1 MGWAGTGTDTHPPPH
16 PHNSFGPR
24 SACRAVA
31 VALSRAQVHPKFLH
45 SNSTSHRWAFG
56 AIAELIDNAMDPD
69 VMATQFQVELRDIRG
84 KRCLV
89 FMDNG
94 FGMVPEQLHKMLG
107 FGHSEKEDRGQHRA
121 IGRYGNGF
129 KSGSMR
135 LGADALVLTKHGGGT
150 QSVGFL
156 SRTFLED
163 IRAGEVL
170 VPMISYDHSGR
181 RLEEEPEAT
190 RESLQAI
197 ADYSIFRTE
206 QELLMQFAAI
216 PKTGSIV
223 LITGLKKSGGDYE
236 LDFASDSADIQLFP
250 ARGGEGEE
258 ESARAALH
266 YKYQYSLQAYLAVLY
281 KVPRMQI
288 FLRGKKIKTKRVASS
303 LCEKMVDRYRPRSLD
318 SGQSFCIEMGFNSE
332 GTEECGMMLYHNNR
346 LIVPY
351 QRVGLQLEAG
361 NAKGA
366 GVVGV
371 AECDFLQPTHNKQDF
386 NDTKFYRGLIFKLSQ
401 MLKHFWWARVESVPD
416 PLPQR
421 RKRLRAR
428 EEASRSGTVVD
439 LIPDDVWVQCD
450 FPDCLKWRKMPEGT
464 DPGSLPAAWYCHM
477 HPNPAIAKASHAY
490 PEEPY
495 EEQEE
500 RHERIRQTQESKKA
514 FKDSQASKKIRRV
527 NVTAE
532 QVEKLRVLEELE
544 QETKAHE
551 NHLEGE
557 RAGLERLQQQLRA
570 QYANMSQAGGPQA
583 VVAGVEAATTAA
595 VAAKSI
601 AKSPPPDRAQPP
613 HASTA
618 HPSPLPNLAVDNG
631 SAQALAQEPTTTAAA
646 LETPSTSTKSAPPPQ
661 RQSPPQPPVAP
672 SQHPPAEISVPCV
685 EDVKLLVPRR
695 FDWKGGCVTLAKK
708 LHVLMAGLGAEVGS
722 GPPELEALVEADI
735 ERAFRR
741 AARGPSPVP

>member
-1 MGWAGTGTDTHPPPH
+1 M
-16 PHNSFGPR
+16 
-24 SACRAVA
+24 
-31 VALSRAQVHPKFLH
+31 HPKFLH

-69 VMATQFQVELRDIRG
+69 VMASQFQVELRDIRG

-135 LGADALVLTKHGGGT
+135 LGSDALVLTKHGGGT
-150 QSVGFL
+150 QSAGFL

-163 IRAGEVL
+163 IGAEEVL
-170 VPMISYDHSGR
+170 VPMISYDHAGQ

-216 PKTGSIV
+216 PKTGTIV
-223 LITGLKKSGGDYE
+223 IITGLKQSGGDYE

-250 ARGGEGEE
+250 AGGGEGEE

-266 YKYQYSLQAYLAVLY
+266 YKYQFSLQAYLAVLY

-288 FLRGKKIKTKRVASS
+288 FLRGQKIKTKRVASS
-303 LCEKMVDRYRPRSLD
+303 LCEKMVDRYRPRGLA

-332 GTEECGMMLYHNNR
+332 GSEECGMMLYHNNR

-428 EEASRSGTVVD
+428 DEAARSGTVVD

-464 DPGSLPAAWYCHM
+464 DPASLPAVWYCFN
-477 HPNPAIAKASHAY
+477 HPDPAIAKASHAY

-495 EEQEE
+495 EEEAE
-500 RHERIRQTQESKKA
+500 RYERIKQTQESKKA
-514 FKDSQASKKIRRV
+514 FKDSQASNKMRRV

-570 QYANMSQAGGPQA
+570 QYANMNQAGGPL
-583 VVAGVEAATTAA
+583 AA
-595 VAAKSI
+595 VAAGVEEATAAAEAAR
-601 AKSPPPDRAQPP
+601 AKATAPQP
-613 HASTA
+613 TG
-618 HPSPLPNLAVDNG
+618 PSRPTQAVGNGAPVPLV
-631 SAQALAQEPTTTAAA
+631 QEPTATAGAVEA
-646 LETPSTSTKSAPPPQ
+646 PSTSTKTASPQ
-661 RQSPPQPPVAP
+661 RAESPPQPAVVSGRPE
-672 SQHPPAEISVPCV
+672 PPPEEISVPCV
-685 EDVKLLVPRR
+685 DDVELVVPRR

-708 LHVLMAGLGAEVGS
+708 LHVLMAGLGTEVGS
-722 GPPELEALVEADI
+722 GPLELEALVEADI
-735 ERAFRR
+735 GQAFRR
-741 AARGPSPVP
+741 AARGPAPAP